1 MSGERLPE
9 GWEWRRI
16 RDFVKKVDSIDPT
29 RSSTKRFCYIDIDS
43 IDNSNQTIQNP
54 KLITGKEAPSR
65 ARQIIK
71 KDDILFSTVRPYL
84 KNIALIDEIY
94 DSQVASTGFCVIRVT
109 EGGVDNKYLFYY
121 LKSDAF
127 LSELKRYYRGGA
139 NYPAISDSELLRQ
152 QFPLP
157 PLETQRK
164 IVAILEKAEAT
175 QRLRAEA
182 DALMQSLSESAFI
195 NLFGNPLENP
205 SGWKV
210 KRLEDVSEIVS
221 GVTKGRKFKDQATIW
236 VSYLRVANVQ
246 DGYLDLAEIKEIEVL
261 ESDVDKYALTPG
273 GDVLLTEGGDRD
285 KLGRGGAVW
294 NGEVPLCLH
303 QNHIFR
309 VRVNPEFLTPEYLS
323 MLTGSTY
330 GKTYFLKSAKQTTG
344 IASINSTQL
353 KNFPT
358 FLPPL
363 ELQYEFSEFVKR
375 VEVVKRKQGSSKQRI
390 TMLFESLTNNV
401 FSGEMTA

>member
-1 MSGERLPE
+1 MIEKKLPE
-9 GWEWRRI
+9 GWEWRKLGDIGVYINGKAFKPSEWGDIGKPIVRI
-16 RDFVKKVDSIDPT
+16 QNLTDTSKDFNYYNGDVDS
-29 RSSTKRFCYIDIDS
+29 KYL
-43 IDNSNQTIQNP
+43 IDN
-54 KLITGKEAPSR
+54 G
-65 ARQIIK
+65 
-71 KDDILFSTVRPYL
+71 DILVSWSASLGVFLWNGGEAVLNQHIFKAIPNEEIVTKNFFTYALRTVIEGMKRYTHGSTMKHIV
-84 KNIALIDEIY
+84 
-94 DSQVASTGFCVIRVT
+94 
-109 EGGVDNKYLFYY
+109 
-121 LKSDAF
+121 KSDF
-127 LSELKRYYRGGA
+127 D
-139 NYPAISDSELLRQ
+139 NTIMPI
-152 QFPLP
+152 P
-157 PLETQRK
+157 PLDIQHK

-182 DALMQSLSESAFI
+182 DALTRSLSESAFI

-205 SGWKV
+205 FGWKV

-221 GVTKGRKFKDQATIW
+221 GVTKGRKFKDQVTIW
-236 VSYLRVANVQ
+236 VPYLRVANVQ

-261 ESDVDKYALTPG
+261 ESDVDKYALNP

-285 KLGRGGAVW
+285 KLGRGAVW
-294 NGEVPLCLH
+294 NGEAPLCLH

-309 VRVNPEFLTPEYLS
+309 VRVNPELLIPEYLS

-330 GKTYFLKSAKQTTG
+330 GKMYFLKSAKQTTG

-358 FLPPL
+358 YLPPL

-375 VEVVKRKQGSSKQRI
+375 VEELKRKQSGSKQRI

>member
-1 MSGERLPE
+1 VLKKELPE
-9 GWEWRRI
+9 GWKWKILGEIGDIFSGSTPSTSDSENFEGNIPWITPADLSNYSSMYIERGK
-16 RDFVKKVDSIDPT
+16 RDISEKGLNN
-29 RSSTKRFCYIDIDS
+29 SSATLL
-43 IDNSNQTIQNP
+43 P
-54 KLITGKEAPSR
+54 KGAILFSSR
-65 ARQIIK
+65 APVGYVAIAAKPLATNQGFK
-71 KDDILFSTVRPYL
+71 NLVLKCDDILPEYVY
-84 KNIALIDEIY
+84 
-94 DSQVASTGFCVIRVT
+94 
-109 EGGVDNKYLFYY
+109 YY
-121 LKSDAF
+121 LRANTKLVEKYASGTTF
-127 LSELKRYYRGGA
+127 LEVSASRFA
-139 NYPAISDSELLRQ
+139 QIPISI
-152 QFPLP
+152 P
-157 PLETQRK
+157 PLDTQRK

-182 DALMQSLSESAFI
+182 DALTRSLSESAFI

-205 SGWKV
+205 FGWKV

-221 GVTKGRKFKDQATIW
+221 GVTKGRKFKDQVTIW
-236 VSYLRVANVQ
+236 VPYLRVANVQ

-261 ESDVDKYALTPG
+261 ESDVDKYALNP

-285 KLGRGGAVW
+285 KLGRGAVW
-294 NGEVPLCLH
+294 NGEAPLCLH

-309 VRVNPEFLTPEYLS
+309 VRVNPELLIPEYLS

-330 GKTYFLKSAKQTTG
+330 GKMYFLKSAKQTTG

-358 FLPPL
+358 YLPPL

-375 VEVVKRKQGSSKQRI
+375 VEELKRKQSGSKQRI

>member
-1 MSGERLPE
+1 MPE

-109 EGGVDNKYLFYY
+109 EGVDNKYLFYY

-127 LSELKRYYRGGA
+127 LSELKRYYRGA

-273 GDVLLTEGGDRD
+273 DVLLTEGGDRD
-285 KLGRGGAVW
+285 KLGRGAVW

>member
-109 EGGVDNKYLFYY
+109 EGVDNKYLFYY

-127 LSELKRYYRGGA
+127 LSELKRYYRGA

-273 GDVLLTEGGDRD
+273 DVLLTEGGDRD
-285 KLGRGGAVW
+285 KLGRGAVW

>member
-1 MSGERLPE
+1 MGSKELPAGWKWATLGEICNKPEYGYTTSAKPKGSGPKFLRTTDISE
-9 GWEWRRI
+9 GEVNWTTVPFCKDSPDNEGKYLLKDGDILISRAGSVGESIVIKDPPRAVFASYLI
-16 RDFVKKVDSIDPT
+16 RFQPKQELDPT
-29 RSSTKRFCYIDIDS
+29 YA
-43 IDNSNQTIQNP
+43 
-54 KLITGKEAPSR
+54 G
-65 ARQIIK
+65 
-71 KDDILFSTVRPYL
+71 
-84 KNIALIDEIY
+84 
-94 DSQVASTGFCVIRVT
+94 
-109 EGGVDNKYLFYY
+109 YY
-121 LKSDAF
+121 LKSDLFRAQLALRSSGTTLKGVNASN
-127 LSELKRYYRGGA
+127 LSK
-139 NYPAISDSELLRQ
+139 IKI
-152 QFPLP
+152 PLP
-157 PLETQRK
+157 PLEVQHR
-164 IVAILEKAEAT
+164 IVAILGKAEAT
-175 QRLRAEA
+175 QRLRGEA
-182 DALMQSLSESAFI
+182 DALTRSLSESAFI
-195 NLFGNPLENP
+195 NLFGNPLENRF
-205 SGWKV
+205 GWKI

-221 GVTKGRKFKDQATIW
+221 GVTKGRKFKDQMTIW
-236 VSYLRVANVQ
+236 VPYLRVANVQ

-261 ESDVDKYALTPG
+261 ESDVDKYALNP

-285 KLGRGGAVW
+285 KLGRGAVW

-375 VEVVKRKQGSSKQRI
+375 VEEVKRKQGGSKQKI
-390 TMLFESLTNNV
+390 TMLFESLANNA

>member
-1 MSGERLPE
+1 MPE